1 MSKRGSK
8 MRNVNFAF
16 VRHGYGCHNAAKPL
30 YKNGVLSIKEVDVL
44 RIPDPELTPLGV
56 DASKNNGCV
65 VSKILRK
72 THVLANDPNMEMSSI
87 HIVGCSPLIRS
98 METAYFM
105 TRNWKNPPTKIY
117 VFPLLREIDE
127 SSSDK
132 YSSKSRQ
139 AIDTIPS
146 YTMKSLQEQKK
157 YLSSIGIL
165 KFFDFSFV
173 ENNKTLRKEPGDIR
187 EFIKWFGTKQGQQDN
202 IPKALGIN
210 CFIVT
215 HAGVLRDYAD
225 EGFAN
230 NSGFVL
236 NTTISNDNEIS
247 YNKMLILD
255 TYLPEYF
262 FSNYNSKEYT
272 NTDYFC
278 PSSRCGQL
286 CNIPEKSSVK
296 DRKKLDGIGC
306 AAYNEDEYN

>member
-1 MSKRGSK
+1 MK
-8 MRNVNFAF
+8 NFNFAF

-30 YKNGVLSIKEVDVL
+30 YKNGILSIKEVDVL
-44 RIPDPELTPLGV
+44 RIRDPELTPLGV

-65 VSKILRK
+65 VSKILK
-72 THVLANDPNMEMSSI
+72 KIHVLANDPNMEMSAI

-132 YSSKSRQ
+132 YSPKSRQ

-146 YTMKSLQEQKK
+146 YAMKSLQEQKQ

-165 KFFDFSFV
+165 QYFDFSFV
-173 ENNKTLRKEPGDIR
+173 DNNDTLRKEPGDIR
-187 EFIKWFGTKQGQQDN
+187 EFVKWFSTRSSLKN
-202 IPKALGIN
+202 AKSIN

-236 NTTISNDNEIS
+236 NTTMTNDNDIS

-255 TYLPEYF
+255 TFLPTYF
-262 FSNYNSKEYT
+262 FSNYNSTEYT
-272 NTDYFC
+272 NTEYFC

-286 CNIPEKSSVK
+286 CNVIPANTSKK
-296 DRKKLDGIGC
+296 DRKQLDNIGC
-306 AAYNEDEYN
+306 AAYNEDDYT